1 VRAVLDVLDEL
12 RERFNID
19 PDRTYLSGFSGGGQI
34 ACAVALA
41 LPEYFGGVVCIGHAP
56 PPPQLPWHVDRA
68 RQRLSMAILNGEND
82 STTPLVEDLYG
93 PWWQGV
99 GIRTAPI
106 TVNGI
111 GHTMPEARLIEQ
123 AYQWLEEG
131 LADRR
136 AKAAARPALRIADA
150 PTRGEWADRQLAD
163 AQRLLDT
170 ADPANIEVALQQ
182 LQGLVAR
189 WDDVPAAVT
198 AQQLIA
204 DCTARKE
211 RPWEAV
217 RNAENMRLLELGAA
231 GYDDLAFDGRRSVRS
246 SRSKHAK
253 TAIQLWEQLRNGAVG
268 DEELR
273 AHAAE
278 RIAALEKNVAEAPP
292 TSNLVSLTR
301 VRFNLDGDV
310 TLLQGIEHMRNAL
323 APIGYQLRYDEQAL
337 RAAGVDL
344 DSPRKPRIKAG
355 TFKEIDERFFRRAG
369 VRMRR
374 KEGIVEIVPWK
385 RDRLATQQQTTA
397 EEADA
402 NPHGP

>member
-1 VRAVLDVLDEL
+1 
-12 RERFNID
+12 
-19 PDRTYLSGFSGGGQI
+19 
-34 ACAVALA
+34 
-41 LPEYFGGVVCIGHAP
+41 
-56 PPPQLPWHVDRA
+56 
-68 RQRLSMAILNGEND
+68 
-82 STTPLVEDLYG
+82 
-93 PWWQGV
+93 
-99 GIRTAPI
+99 
-106 TVNGI
+106 
-111 GHTMPEARLIEQ
+111 
-123 AYQWLEEG
+123 
-131 LADRR
+131 
-136 AKAAARPALRIADA
+136 
-150 PTRGEWADRQLAD
+150 
-163 AQRLLDT
+163 
-170 ADPANIEVALQQ
+170 LQQ